1 LIGLQK
7 VSAVIPAYN
16 EARFIEGVISKAKK
30 HVDHVVVVDDGS
42 TDETAEIAAKNGA
55 IVIIHEKNMGKWIA
69 LRDGF
74 KKALEISSDLIIQL
88 DGDGQHDPDEIPK
101 FIDAL
106 REFDIV
112 VGYRS
117 KKGMPLIRRFSNFIT
132 TAMLKVFFSLQISDS
147 QCGYR
152 AYRKEALTKLM
163 NVEAKGFEGETASLI
178 LAKRLGLRIGE
189 VQIKTIYGQEKSKM
203 KVARDTYRFLKT
215 VFSMKVKAIKGEI

>member
-1 LIGLQK
+1 MQK
-7 VSAVIPAYN
+7 ISAVIPAYN
-16 EARFIEGVISKAKK
+16 EARFIADVISRAKK

-55 IVIIHEKNMGKWIA
+55 ILIVHERNMGKWIA

-74 KKALEISSDLIIQL
+74 KKALEISSDLIVQL

-106 REFDIV
+106 KEFDVV

-132 TAMLKVFFSLQISDS
+132 TAMLRMFFSLNISDS

-152 AYRKEALTKLM
+152 AYRREALAKLM

-203 KVARDTYRFLKT
+203 KVVRDTYRFLKT